1 MVLSII
7 FYLKICFFSFYAHMQ
22 SSCLMIEIVI
32 HRKEIGFGFTV
43 CGENPPVVDSIAPD
57 SPADLAGLQKNDIL
71 ISINGLSVKHAPHD
85 VVINFMRSKSE
96 VAVVITRD
104 MDGAQCKY
112 CQYPAITRVSNATH
126 PQPTMLT
133 TLLYIGSHDIHS
145 QSIDLDSIYS
155 TIELLKQV
163 DASVETIVTM
173 EVNSRGISV
182 TNAADKTLAFYNIL
196 SLRYCGMWP
205 KDKRYFGLIT
215 EKNRKHTCHVFMTD
229 LTSTERF
236 LSHFGHAGL
245 TIKSANGNIG
255 HKHKVRVAT
264 HIVRGF
270 ASVYRHRDD
279 VQVDQTKTNSDNMD
293 TESVFYDNTDSDLA
307 RGNRQSVLSLN
318 SIHYDTIAQL
328 SENVNPQ
335 QTPLN
340 SQFSQVVGETSRI
353 AEWAKG
359 FDKLLEDPDGVSC
372 FQEFLKKEYADE
384 NIKFWLACKK
394 YEGMTDQKK
403 RQEEA
408 AFIISEYLVSG
419 APNPINIDASGREDV
434 VRNCHLAQPHLF
446 KPMQKQIYNLMMY
459 GKYWQFTRSDDYLNL
474 LEQEKLGKMPIFK
487 HITSPK
493 DGKRKNA
500 INENA
505 HNSRNRKF
513 FSFFGMR
520 KREETEVIQTN
531 KHNNHM
537 SRPHL
542 NHNNN
547 HTNNHTN
554 NHHPGNK
561 HQVLLEMPNCTLR
574 RAYYSGQESVK
585 SCVERALVNT
595 GVNLNCYHICMK
607 KTGEVIDIQRPI
619 NQFANMTLSFLN
631 TPTFQISLCSNKKFK
646 FCTSHGKTL
655 KDICRSVLSEN
666 SIDLRSIIL
675 FERDSRSY
683 VRLDTQSILVANKNL
698 EVRDIS
704 QRSTSVPRLGR
715 KVPSKANVRRSVTV
729 GCSGSLESNLDLL
742 SSVMESSDDEPP
754 DFNNHG
760 GHLVRSQSELE
771 FFELL
776 NRVQCDRLDNQ
787 RCSHPTVL
795 KNLSLGRRNDSVKNL
810 KKGQSSRKHSKTD
823 PPRLSKTEPP
833 RLSNVT
839 PPTIYTPDPVTMSPP
854 NPPRTAPKSEPDRHV
869 PEQDPLRTFPLHQ
882 AFTI

>member
-1 MVLSII
+1 MLNSG
-7 FYLKICFFSFYAHMQ
+7 
-22 SSCLMIEIVI
+22 LMIEIII
-32 HRKEIGFGFTV
+32 HRQEIGFGFTV
-43 CGENPPVVDSIAPD
+43 CGENPPVVDSIAPG

-71 ISINGLSVKHAPHD
+71 ISINGLSVKHAPHE
-85 VVINFMRSKSE
+85 VVINFMRSKSN
-96 VAVVITRD
+96 VAVVVTRD
-104 MDGAQCKY
+104 LEGSQCKY
-112 CQYPAITRVSNATH
+112 CQYPTITRVSNATH

-133 TLLYIGSHDIHS
+133 TLLYIGSHDLHAHS
-145 QSIDLDSIYS
+145 VDLDSIYS
-155 TIELLKQV
+155 TIELLKQY
-163 DASVETIVTM
+163 DTNVETIVTM

-182 TNAADKTLAFYNIL
+182 ANAADKTLAFYNIL

-236 LSHFGHAGL
+236 LAHFGHAGL
-245 TIKSANGNIG
+245 TIKSANGTIG

-293 TESVFYDNTDSDLA
+293 TESVFYDNTDMDTA
-307 RGNRQSVLSLN
+307 RGTRQSVLSLN
-318 SIHYDTIAQL
+318 SIQYDSIAQFA
-328 SENVNPQ
+328 ENVNPQ

-340 SQFSQVVGETSRI
+340 NQFSQVVGETSRI

-359 FDKLLEDPDGVSC
+359 FDKLLEDPDGVAY
-372 FQEFLKKEYADE
+372 FQDFLKKEYADE
-384 NIKFWLACKK
+384 NIKFWLACRK
-394 YEGMTDQKK
+394 YEGMSDQKK

-419 APNPINIDASGREDV
+419 APNPINIDASGREEV
-434 VRNCHLAQPHLF
+434 VKSCHLAHHHLF

-474 LEQEKLGKMPIFK
+474 LEQEKLGKSPIFK

-513 FSFFGMR
+513 FSFFGIR
-520 KREETEVIQTN
+520 KREETEVIQSN
-531 KHNNHM
+531 KHNNHINNNNN
-537 SRPHL
+537 SNNNNNKTHH
-542 NHNNN
+542 HNNN
-547 HTNNHTN
+547 HHNN
-554 NHHPGNK
+554 NHHHHHPVTK

-574 RAYYSGQESVK
+574 RAYYNGQESVK

-607 KTGEVIDIQRPI
+607 KTGEVIDIQRPV
-619 NQFANMTLSFLN
+619 NQFSNMTLSFLN
-631 TPTFQISLCSNKKFK
+631 TPTFQISMSNNKKFK

-655 KDICRSVLSEN
+655 KDICKSVLSEN

-704 QRSTSVPRLGR
+704 QRSTSVPRLGMR
-715 KVPSKANVRRSVTV
+715 KVPSKSNVRRSVTV

-742 SSVMESSDDEPP
+742 SSVMESSDDDAT
-754 DFNNHG
+754 DFNANG
-760 GHLVRSQSELE
+760 GQLVRSQSELE

-795 KNLSLGRRNDSVKNL
+795 KNLSLGRRNDSVKTS
-810 KKGQSSRKHSKTD
+810 KKGFPSRKTSKTD
-823 PPRLSKTEPP
+823 SPSP
-833 RLSNVT
+833 SNVT
-839 PPTIYTPDPVTMSPP
+839 PPPSCPEQVSPQNPDIRSP
-854 NPPRTAPKSEPDRHV
+854 SEPSLSTKHSVSSHSPGRGDS
-869 PEQDPLRTFPLHQ
+869 EED
-882 AFTI
+882 IDYC